1 MKKFLLFSVAVMTSV
16 FMMAAGTGDGSTK
29 ANAIEFSWEDGHVQ
43 KGSETLW
50 YRVSLDPLYKEESP
64 SLTLY
69 LASQSLL
76 DTVDV
81 TMEAIVLGQTEQRKY
96 TILPGKHMSW
106 SANATSLVRMKAT
119 EVFIKLA
126 TTATSEEARIKL
138 SAKVYDAIDL
148 DEACKEAQPFNWNGI
163 TQAAG
168 AMQWF
173 KVNLTAAKAA
183 EKKDVKIAITNNG
196 SRDLHL
202 RAGQSLDCPSSG
214 LTKRSFVVAS
224 GKTVFD
230 TIPES
235 MFKSVSADE
244 IYVTFD
250 NDQPIAVSAELID
263 APSTPIYENV
273 PTDLHVESNQTLEA
287 GPHFFRISVQ
297 EMNDSAKYEP
307 EFTFRNTGLG
317 AVKIVRKMSFENPV
331 YGWQTSAIEI
341 PEGEEVI
348 EVIKKNVVEGID
360 VAKTPFIYI
369 LIENDKPFQLVG
381 RYKHV
386 REGKACK
393 SNIDYNWEKGH
404 SQEGKTTQWYAVDVT
419 AAKKS
424 ISDIR
429 VTIENIGFAD
439 ATVKGALAFSCPYID
454 LQEATRTVKL
464 GKPITSTIGYS
475 SYAMMTDTIWIGVT
489 TDQDIRFFAEL
500 IPVETTPADPNDP
513 CLEAKNFDWDN
524 GQKLAANTPQWY
536 KVDLRDARA
545 LNEFPTAYVTNL
557 SATNEVTINA
567 ELSLECPDTIP
578 NQTRTVTIEPNG
590 VRSQKI
596 SRNLFEN
603 IKADSVY
610 IRVEAT
616 QDIFFELRMTE
627 EAEGSSCTSAIRFNW
642 SIGNDQ
648 KANDDIWYSIDL
660 ETAIKSK
667 SDIKVTIVN
676 KENKE
681 GNGTA
686 ALAYSCI
693 DEVLQKVNFNLGAK
707 ENATKTIPYSSLE
720 MLNDSVVYI
729 ELTGNTAL
737 HIEAELVPAEKLPE
751 SEQVKC
757 EDLAD
762 AVVLDWNT
770 EFTQNGGSAWYK
782 LDKAILDSLI
792 SGEKTAEAHIWNEAG
807 AELNITGEIAFSCPV
822 EYKMASKT
830 ITLKSDEDLVKAIE
844 ANTAQQLAE
853 KEAIYIRLSA
863 AGKFKFVA
871 RLISTWTG
879 NDREHALR
887 VKYNEEI
894 TQAANTT
901 MWYRIN
907 SEDLKDIENIDGAR
921 LYVEAAMPEDNTT
934 VEVAVFEENSKQ
946 DMIEYYTG
954 RQAKYTF
961 EKAHSGKHYVPAY
974 AVRAAADKVLYLRV
988 KTDKPLSGKTVL
1000 SHYQTRAEAG
1010 KADINVKELATLA
1023 VPNVK
1028 YSIPAGGRWFAIC
1041 LKDLRDNFVL
1051 TRDAGF
1057 TIKNPNSE
1065 AITVSGTA
1073 TWQEVLTYDIPYRTR
1088 TIDKGVR
1095 EYSMTF
1101 IEAIEKAA
1109 RRKIKD
1115 FSLDGIDPALV
1126 DSFAREYVTD
1136 EHLAAYIYF
1145 EHNGAQPLELTIK
1158 LKPTTGDAITNAIE
1172 YDWEHGNVNPGQ
1184 ANVLLGGYAR
1194 AKNWYM
1200 VELDE
1205 NEMPADK
1212 DLELQVSNWSDTEAS
1227 ITKATIKLD
1236 TLSTAESKTIEVE
1249 IPAGEKKTKRIDR
1262 SLLAGA
1268 SNVFIEFE
1276 SSQANYIWA
1285 EFVDTLKR
1293 DTFDTYVT
1301 EAICLGHYEFDSE
1314 VLHFESD
1321 LTSELDTIKFEEKWE
1336 IVRNDDEGIHECDSI
1351 VHHTVF
1357 ALRSPELIKIEDI
1370 DAVVYTDEAT
1380 KWLKDSLNKAHEAN
1394 DTVKAINAIVWQI
1407 ATNDANTEF
1416 KNVPEAKLKNEAIV
1430 LRYGAIT
1437 ECENDTL
1444 FSGLFFN
1451 TVRDTLAEVTECH
1464 EYHWDL
1470 KDTTYIVSTD
1480 GYDTDTTTLDNGCK
1494 KISYL
1499 KVTIKSP
1506 KAFNVKAVSKFGE
1519 KTKPGVGSLMVILD
1533 RNDLDSILE
1542 ARGLPKSDS
1551 IYNAG
1556 GNVVI
1561 KWFEEGDL
1569 TKSLAEG
1576 YSYNKVD
1583 GSQLVGTFFAT
1594 ITVKVDDGC
1603 DVVGETK
1610 HLVCTASTPAPMPRL
1625 VPNMVMPGESMKV
1638 INLDPATETRIR
1650 VFSSDGLLRN
1660 TFEVRGQETFNL
1672 KAAADH
1678 GFYLVE
1684 LYNEDMNTTLRYIV
1698 K

>member
-43 KGSETLW
+43 TGSQTLW
-50 YRVSLDPLYKEESP
+50 YRVSLDPLYQEDIP
-64 SLTLY
+64 TLTLH
-69 LASQSLL
+69 LTSLSLL
-76 DTVDV
+76 DTVVV
-81 TMEAIVLGQTEQRKY
+81 TMDASIAGQSGQRTY
-96 TILPGKHMSW
+96 TFLPGKHMSW

-119 EVFIKLA
+119 EVFLKLT
-126 TTATSEEARIKL
+126 TTATSEEAKMKL
-138 SAKVYDAIDL
+138 TAQVYDAIDL
-148 DEACKEAQPFNWNGI
+148 DEACKEAKPFNWSGI

-168 AMQWF
+168 VVQWF
-173 KVNLTAAKAA
+173 KVNLKAAQAA

-214 LTKRSFVVAS
+214 LTKRSFVIAS

-230 TIPES
+230 TIPAS
-235 MFKSVSADE
+235 MIKSVSAEE

-331 YGWQTSAIEI
+331 YGWQTSPIEI
-341 PEGEEVI
+341 PEGEEVV

-360 VAKTPFIYI
+360 VAKTPFIYV

-404 SQEGKTTQWYAVDVT
+404 SQEGKTTQWYAVDVKE
-419 AAKKS
+419 AKKS

-439 ATVKGALAFSCPYID
+439 ATIKGAVAFSCPYID

-500 IPVETTPADPNDP
+500 IPVETKPADPNDP

-545 LNEFPTAYVTNL
+545 LKVFPTAYITNL

-707 ENATKTIPYSSLE
+707 ESVTKTIPYSSLE
-720 MLNDSVVYI
+720 MLNYSVVYI

-762 AVVLDWNT
+762 AVVLDWDT

-844 ANTAQQLAE
+844 ANTAQQFAE

-863 AGKFKFVA
+863 AGKFKFAV

-879 NDREHALR
+879 IDRDHALR

-921 LYVEAAMPEDNTT
+921 LYVEASMPEDNTT

-954 RQAKYTF
+954 RQAKHTF
-961 EKAHSGKHYVPAY
+961 GKAHSGKHYVPAY
-974 AVRAAADKVLYLRV
+974 VVRALADKVLYLRV
-988 KTDKPLSGKTVL
+988 KTNKPLSGKSVL
-1000 SHYQTRAEAG
+1000 SHYKTRAEAG

-1065 AITVSGTA
+1065 AVTVSGTA

-1227 ITKATIKLD
+1227 TTKATIKLD

-1357 ALRSPELIKIEDI
+1357 ALRSPELIKIKDI

-1444 FSGLFFN
+1444 FSGLFYN
-1451 TVRDTLAEVTECH
+1451 IVRDTLKASDCY
-1464 EYHWDL
+1464 EYKWAANDS
-1470 KDTTYIVSTD
+1470 TYYV
-1480 GYDTDTTTLDNGCK
+1480 TTLDSIEGTEPNGCK
-1494 KISYL
+1494 SIHYL
-1499 KVTIKSP
+1499 DVTIKSP
-1506 KAFNVKAVSKFGE
+1506 IAFNVKAISKFGNR
-1519 KTKPGVGSLMVILD
+1519 LLVID
-1533 RNDLDSILE
+1533 RDDLDAKL
-1542 ARGLPKSDS
+1542 GFKSDS
-1551 IYNAG
+1551 IYAKG
-1556 GNVVI
+1556 GALKIEWYEVSKPETI
-1561 KWFEEGDL
+1561 I
-1569 TKSLAEG
+1569 AEDYFFNDAKG
-1576 YSYNKVD
+1576 AP
-1583 GSQLVGTFFAT
+1583 LVGTFQAKLT
-1594 ITVKVDDGC
+1594 LKIAGAEC
-1603 DVVGETK
+1603 DKIGFTNEI
-1610 HLVCTASTPAPMPRL
+1610 VCKPSNAAAPAL
-1625 VPNMVMPGESMKV
+1625 VPNLVMPGENINV
-1638 INLDPATETRIR
+1638 INLDPTKETMIRIYAT
-1650 VFSSDGLLRN
+1650 DGMLRA
-1660 TFEVRGQETFNL
+1660 TYIVRGQETFTMP
-1672 KAAADH
+1672 AAADH

-1684 LYNEDMNTTLRYIV
+1684 LNAADDLKTTLRYIV